1 VLSDLFYVFVADT
14 IYLFYIQ
21 NIKKKKYMLCQKL
34 KKKFYSE
41 LDNDLIGVDLVG
53 SSWYSEFDNDL
64 VFCCDGLLEAA

>member
-1 VLSDLFYVFVADT
+1 MMMPGRLCLVELDNDLIGTDLVGSSW
-14 IYLFYIQ
+14 
-21 NIKKKKYMLCQKL
+21 
-34 KKKFYSE
+34 YSE